1 MKSTLH
7 LLSKDGPKFYLTI
20 LPFVLLLSSFCLK
33 SGNLHAQQSSL
44 PCNVITP
51 WTPDT
56 FAVEVDFSSTGLACW
71 DDNFACIIAGDHP
84 PDKVID
90 NNLSNFATGQI
101 VVGGSL
107 TLSVKDPI
115 HNYSAGNFV
124 GFVIS
129 SGLLDLS
136 LFSNITLRTYLNNSA
151 IPQETFQGFD
161 LIGLNSTLFDDPYT
175 LGFVT
180 TEDYDEIEITFA
192 AGITVGLY
200 NVHYAIMESFCA
212 GPDLACNQATFMN
225 SPTYPMTIDYANTG
239 SIGLNLGNV
248 DDPENAISASTSDY
262 ASLNSLASVLDSLSI
277 AIEEQVTDYP
287 AGTFVAFD
295 IENVSILNVAL
306 LEYMVITTYLNGVQ
320 QEQMTDDDLFL
331 GASILNSTGRQTV
344 GFVTGTAVDKIKFT
358 LAQPIGVSLGTTRV
372 YGAIFQEFCAGPP
385 LECNVETQLNSPLFP
400 VTIDYFNTGS
410 SGIGIGSINN
420 AQNAISA
427 STIDYASLITVAN
440 VLDSLSI
447 TIEEHITDYPV
458 GTFVGFDIENTT
470 LVGLGLLENIVIT
483 TYLNGVEQEQLS
495 DDDLLLG
502 APLLN
507 STGRHTVGFVASTSV
522 DKVKFTLAQPIN
534 VNLGTTRVYSA
545 IFREFCEGPALPCN
559 EQIPLSSTEYPIYIN
574 TGNTGF
580 TGAAC
585 LGCTLEDVEAVI
597 DGDPMT
603 FAEID
608 ITAGV
613 ATVGSISVRKELSD
627 YPANTFAGFQI
638 ENVQL
643 VDVDVLVGVTISTYL
658 DGSFVELATG
668 TDILLTA
675 GTDLLVNQ
683 GEFLVGFVT
692 TSAFDEVRIS
702 LTNVGMV
709 NIGTTKV
716 YDAVFG
722 AFCPATILCDTT
734 YFLTTPEF
742 PVYVDF
748 QLTGL
753 EGGVCALCEVE
764 DPDEVITASNTDFA
778 SITITAGVLQSGSIA
793 VRDALYVYPP
803 GTIAGFVIEDLN
815 DILQADL
822 FASLTISTYLDG
834 NLQEFAFGANLI
846 DAEVLILFINP
857 DAGVY
862 NVGFQTTLPFDEVRI
877 TVGSLASVIN
887 LIDVY
892 GAFVDTR
899 NSSGGDSLNCPN
911 PPVAMDD
918 MVTTPEDMP
927 VIINVLDNDSDPDSP
942 LGIPVVIDP
951 PAYGTTTYNAG
962 DSTYTYTPDP
972 DFVGI
977 DSFMYAICDGGTPP
991 LCDTATVTITVTP
1004 VMDTI
1009 IIVLPEDSTLTVCAD
1024 SLTTFTEPATSI
1036 ALCEAPSDGM
1046 VTIMGTCATYTP
1058 DPGFNGQDTFCV
1070 VVCDPNNPL
1079 LCDTT
1084 IVIVI
1089 VDSLNNPPVAV
1100 DDTATTPED
1109 TPVVIDVLD
1118 NDSDPDSPLNNPTIS
1133 ESPDNG
1139 SVSVNPGDGT
1149 ITYTPDPNFVGV
1161 DSFMYSICDNGIPIL
1176 CDTALVVVTVTPV
1189 IDTIIE
1195 MIPEDS
1201 ILVVCADSLTTFTEP
1216 ATSLTLCDAPT
1227 NGTVIIMG
1235 VCATYSPEDN
1245 FTGMDTFCVVA
1256 CDPNNPLLCDT
1267 TIVIVVVTPIN
1278 DPPVAVDDSASTSED
1293 TPVVIVVLD
1302 NDSDPDSPLNNP
1314 SITDSPNN
1322 GTTVVNP
1329 GDGSVTYTP
1338 DPDFVGVDSFMYSIC
1353 DNGFPILCDTAL
1365 VIVTVTPVTD
1375 TIIEVI
1381 PEDSTL
1387 VVCADSLTT
1396 FTDPAT
1402 SIALCDD
1409 PSDGT
1414 ITIMGTCATYM
1425 PDPGFNGQDTF
1436 CVVICDP
1443 NTPLL
1448 CDTTIV
1454 IVIVDSLNNPPVA
1467 EDDNASTPEDTPV
1480 VIDVLDN
1487 DSDPD
1492 SPLNNPTIV
1501 DPPTNGTVMV
1511 NPDGTVTYTPD
1522 PDFVGIDSFT
1532 YSICDNGMP
1541 PLCDTALVIVTVN
1554 PANDGPIAVDDAV
1567 TTPEDTPVAIDV
1579 LDNDSDIDSPLGIP
1593 VVTDP
1598 PSNGMAMV
1606 NPVDSTITYTPDPD
1620 FVGVDT
1626 FSYAICD
1633 NGVPVLCDTALV
1645 VVTVTPVT
1653 DTITEMIPED
1663 STLVVCA
1670 DSLTTFTDPAT
1681 SIALCDAPS
1690 NGTVTIMGVCAT
1702 YTPDDDFTGQDT
1714 FCVVVCDP
1722 NNPLLCD
1729 TTIVI
1734 VIVTPV
1740 NDPPVAV
1747 DDAATTPEDTPVD
1760 IDVLD
1765 NDSDLDSPLGIPVV
1779 TDTPTNGMAM
1789 VNPGDS
1795 TITYTPDPDFVG
1807 VDSFSY
1813 AICDNGV
1820 PVLCDTALVVV
1831 TVVPVIDT
1839 IYETIP
1845 EDSSFTVCADSLT
1858 TFTDPATSISLCDAP
1873 SNGTVTI
1880 MGVCATYTPDDDF
1893 TGQDTFC
1900 VVVCDPN
1907 NPLLCD
1913 TTIVIVIV
1921 APVNDPPVA
1930 VDDSATTP
1938 EDTPVVIDVLDN
1950 DSDIDSPLGIPV
1962 VTDPP
1967 TNGMA
1972 MVNPGDSTI
1981 TYTPD
1986 PDFVGVDSF
1995 MYAICDAGIPVLC
2008 DTALVVVTV
2017 VPVIDTIY
2025 ETIPEDSSFTVCADS
2040 LTTFSEPATSITL
2053 CEAPSQGV
2061 VTISGVCAT
2070 YLPDPGYTGQDT
2082 FCLVVCAPNSPSLCD
2097 TTIVVITVLPPGCVN
2112 LHAFVYLEGA
2122 AVSSN
2127 GEFMYALPMRTT
2139 LNNVQVL
2146 PGQCYQDPFFGTMY
2160 TPPGQPYNVAPW
2172 FYNGT
2177 EGSNFDSGGDPM
2189 QGDAGYPPTV
2199 VDWIVVSLRDNPE
2212 GTGGPICQTAAC
2224 LHQDGTIELIDS
2236 FACCGLNPQIPYY
2249 LVIEHR
2255 NHLIVMSDVPV
2266 LVSNDTLTYD
2276 FRSQQSYINDP
2287 GQTGIFGGQKE
2298 ILPGVYAMYAGNGDQ
2313 APLPQAD
2320 TDINFDDRTYWEMHS
2335 GTPGIYNTADYNLN
2349 TDTNFND
2356 RVLWEKNN
2364 GKFTSVPRD

>member
-7 LLSKDGPKFYLTI
+7 VPSKDGLEFYLTI
-20 LPFVLLLSSFCLK
+20 LPFVLLLTSFCLK
-33 SGNLHAQQSSL
+33 SGTLHAQQSSL
-44 PCNVITP
+44 PCNTITP

-56 FAVEVDFSSTGLACW
+56 FDVEVDFSSTGLSCW
-71 DDNFACIIAGDHP
+71 DDNFLCIIPGDHT

-107 TLSVKDPI
+107 TLSVRDPV
-115 HNYSAGNFV
+115 HNYDAGNFV

-129 SGLLDLS
+129 SGLLDLT
-136 LFSNITLRTYLNNSA
+136 LFSNITLRTYLNNGA

-180 TEDYDEIEITFA
+180 TEDYDEIEITFS

-200 NVHYAIMESFCA
+200 NVHYAIMEGFCA

-248 DDPENAISASTSDY
+248 DDPENAISPSTADY

-306 LEYMVITTYLNGVQ
+306 LEYMVITTYLNGVE
-320 QEQMTDDDLFL
+320 QEQVTDDDLFL

-358 LAQPIGVSLGTTRV
+358 LAQPVGVSLGTTRV
-372 YGAIFQEFCAGPP
+372 YGAIFQEFCAGPA
-385 LECNVETQLNSPLFP
+385 LACNVETQMNSPLFP

-410 SGIGIGSINN
+410 SGIGIGSVNN

-427 STIDYASLITVAN
+427 NTNDYASLITVAN

-447 TIEEHITDYPV
+447 TIEEHITDYPA
-458 GTFVGFDIENTT
+458 GTFAGFDIENTT
-470 LVGLGLLENIVIT
+470 IAGLGLLENIVIT

-507 STGRHTVGFVASTSV
+507 STGRHTVGFVTSTAV

-534 VNLGTTRVYSA
+534 VNLGITRVYSA
-545 IFREFCEGPALPCN
+545 VFREFCEGPPLPCN

-580 TGAAC
+580 TGAVC

-627 YPANTFAGFQI
+627 YPANTFAGFRI

-702 LTNVGMV
+702 LTNLGMV

-753 EGGVCALCEVE
+753 SGGVCALCEVE

-803 GTIAGFVIEDLN
+803 GTVAGFVIEDLN

-834 NLQEFAFGANLI
+834 DLQEFAFGANLI
-846 DAEVLILFINP
+846 DAELLILFINP

-862 NVGFQTTLPFDEVRI
+862 NVGFETTLPFDEVRI

-911 PPVAMDD
+911 PPVALDD
-918 MVTTPEDMP
+918 LATTPEDTP
-927 VIINVLDNDSDPDSP
+927 VIIDVLSNDTDSDSP
-942 LGIPVVIDP
+942 LGIPVIIDP
-951 PAYGTTTYNAG
+951 PAHGMTSFNSG

-977 DSFMYAICDGGTPP
+977 DSFTYAICDNGTPP
-991 LCDTATVTITVTP
+991 LCDTATVIVTVTP
-1004 VMDTI
+1004 VIDTI

-1024 SLTTFTEPATSI
+1024 SLTTFTDPATSI
-1036 ALCEAPSDGM
+1036 ALCDAPSDGT

-1058 DPGFNGQDTFCV
+1058 VPGFNGQDTFCV

-1100 DDTATTPED
+1100 DDAATTPED

-1139 SVSVNPGDGT
+1139 NVTVNPGDGT
-1149 ITYTPDPNFVGV
+1149 ITYTPDPDFVGV

-1176 CDTALVVVTVTPV
+1176 CDTALVVVTVIPV

-1195 MIPEDS
+1195 TIPEDS
-1201 ILVVCADSLTTFTEP
+1201 TLVVCADSLTTFTDP
-1216 ATSLTLCDAPT
+1216 ATSIALCDEPAD
-1227 NGTVIIMG
+1227 GTVTIMG
-1235 VCATYSPEDN
+1235 TCVTYEPDDN
-1245 FTGMDTFCVVA
+1245 FTGQDTFCVVV
-1256 CDPNNPLLCDT
+1256 CDPNNPMLCDT
-1267 TIVIVVVTPIN
+1267 TIVIVVVTPVN
-1278 DPPVAVDDSASTSED
+1278 DPPVAVDDAASTPED
-1293 TPVVIVVLD
+1293 TPVVIDVLD

-1314 SITDSPNN
+1314 TITDPADHGSTMVNPGDGSVTYTPDPNFVGVDTFMYSICDDGFPILCDTALVVVTVTPVIDTIIETIPEDSTLVVCADSLTTFTDPATSIALCEEPADGTVTIMGTCVTYEPDDNFTGQDTFCVVVCDPNN
-1322 GTTVVNP
+1322 PMLCDTTIVIVVVTPVNAPPVAVDDAATTPEDTPVIIDVLDNDSDPDSPLNNPTITEPPVNGTAVVNP

-1353 DNGFPILCDTAL
+1353 DDGFPILCDTAL
-1365 VIVTVTPVTD
+1365 VVVTVIPVID
-1375 TIIEVI
+1375 TIIETI
-1381 PEDSTL
+1381 PEDSIL

-1402 SIALCDD
+1402 SIALCNE
-1409 PSDGT
+1409 PADGT
-1414 ITIMGTCATYM
+1414 VTIMGTCVTYE
-1425 PDPGFNGQDTF
+1425 PDDNFTGQDTF
-1436 CVVICDP
+1436 CVVVCDP
-1443 NTPLL
+1443 NNSML

-1454 IVIVDSLNNPPVA
+1454 IVVVTPVNDPPVA
-1467 EDDNASTPEDTPV
+1467 VDDAATTPEDTPV

-1492 SPLNNPTIV
+1492 SPLNNPTITE
-1501 DPPTNGTVMV
+1501 PPVNGT
-1511 NPDGTVTYTPD
+1511 
-1522 PDFVGIDSFT
+1522 
-1532 YSICDNGMP
+1532 
-1541 PLCDTALVIVTVN
+1541 
-1554 PANDGPIAVDDAV
+1554 AV
-1567 TTPEDTPVAIDV
+1567 
-1579 LDNDSDIDSPLGIP
+1579 
-1593 VVTDP
+1593 
-1598 PSNGMAMV
+1598 
-1606 NPVDSTITYTPDPD
+1606 
-1620 FVGVDT
+1620 
-1626 FSYAICD
+1626 
-1633 NGVPVLCDTALV
+1633 
-1645 VVTVTPVT
+1645 
-1653 DTITEMIPED
+1653 
-1663 STLVVCA
+1663 
-1670 DSLTTFTDPAT
+1670 
-1681 SIALCDAPS
+1681 
-1690 NGTVTIMGVCAT
+1690 
-1702 YTPDDDFTGQDT
+1702 
-1714 FCVVVCDP
+1714 
-1722 NNPLLCD
+1722 
-1729 TTIVI
+1729 
-1734 VIVTPV
+1734 
-1740 NDPPVAV
+1740 
-1747 DDAATTPEDTPVD
+1747 
-1760 IDVLD
+1760 
-1765 NDSDLDSPLGIPVV
+1765 
-1779 TDTPTNGMAM
+1779 
-1789 VNPGDS
+1789 VNPGDGS
-1795 TITYTPDPDFVG
+1795 VTYTPDPDFVG
-1807 VDSFSY
+1807 VDSFMYS
-1813 AICDNGV
+1813 ICDDGI
-1820 PVLCDTALVVV
+1820 PILCDTALVVV

-1858 TFTDPATSISLCDAP
+1858 TFTVPA
-1873 SNGTVTI
+1873 
-1880 MGVCATYTPDDDF
+1880 
-1893 TGQDTFC
+1893 
-1900 VVVCDPN
+1900 
-1907 NPLLCD
+1907 
-1913 TTIVIVIV
+1913 
-1921 APVNDPPVA
+1921 
-1930 VDDSATTP
+1930 
-1938 EDTPVVIDVLDN
+1938 
-1950 DSDIDSPLGIPV
+1950 
-1962 VTDPP
+1962 
-1967 TNGMA
+1967 MA
-1972 MVNPGDSTI
+1972 
-1981 TYTPD
+1981 
-1986 PDFVGVDSF
+1986 
-1995 MYAICDAGIPVLC
+1995 
-2008 DTALVVVTV
+2008 
-2017 VPVIDTIY
+2017 
-2025 ETIPEDSSFTVCADS
+2025 
-2040 LTTFSEPATSITL
+2040 ITL
-2053 CEAPSQGV
+2053 CEAPSNGMV
-2061 VTISGVCAT
+2061 SITGVCAT
-2070 YLPDPGYTGQDT
+2070 YDPDPGYTGQDT
-2082 FCLVVCAPNSPSLCD
+2082 FCLVVCDPNNPTLCD
-2097 TTIVVITVLPPGCVN
+2097 TTIVVITVLPPGCVI

-2122 AVSSN
+2122 AISSN
-2127 GEFMYALPMRTT
+2127 GEFSYSLPMRTT
-2139 LNNVQVL
+2139 LNDVQVL
-2146 PGQCYQDPFFGTMY
+2146 PGQCYEDPFFGNMY
-2160 TPPGQPYNVAPW
+2160 TPAGQPYNIAPW

-2177 EGSNFDSGGDPM
+2177 EGNNFDSGGDPM

-2199 VDWIVVSLRDNPE
+2199 VDWVVVSLRDTPE

-2224 LHQDGTIELIDS
+2224 LHQDGTIEMIDS
-2236 FACCGLNPQIPYY
+2236 FACCGLNLQIPYY
-2249 LVIEHR
+2249 IVIEHR
-2255 NHLIVMSDVPV
+2255 NHLIIMSDEPV
-2266 LVSNDTLTYD
+2266 LVDNDTLTFD

-2298 ILPGVYAMYAGNGDQ
+2298 ILSGVFAMYAGNGDQ

-2320 TDINFDDRTYWEMHS
+2320 TDINFDDRTFWEMNS
-2335 GTPGIYNTADYNLN
+2335 GIPGAYKIADYNLN
-2349 TDTNFND
+2349 SDTNFND

-2364 GKFTSVPRD
+2364 GIFTSVPRD